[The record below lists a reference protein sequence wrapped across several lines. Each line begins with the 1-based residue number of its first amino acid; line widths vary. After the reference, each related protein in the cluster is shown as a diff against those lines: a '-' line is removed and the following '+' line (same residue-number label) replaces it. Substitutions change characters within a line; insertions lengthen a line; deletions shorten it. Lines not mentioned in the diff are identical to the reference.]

1 LNLVRSKYLMLL
13 YWYKMWVV
21 RKIIIVITV
30 YGNELVI
37 LVSIYIFLG

>member
-1 LNLVRSKYLMLL
+1 
-13 YWYKMWVV
+13 MWVV